1 MNKPR
6 SITNALVAAGLL
18 LLPAATPVHATET
31 TLERM
36 PADLET
42 QYALSAIPPALR
54 AKAAVY
60 LLDPQKGYSLSRP
73 GTSGVACAVQR
84 TQWEA
89 ADYRNDIYYGICYDA
104 AGVKTYFQ
112 VMLDAAELRAKGMG
126 PAALKAE
133 IEKRFRDKTYVP
145 PAKAGLSYMVAP
157 IMRTFGPPDFSV
169 HTMAMPHL
177 MFYAPNL
184 TNEDIGAVPNLE
196 DFSTL
201 LYPFVDRQGNAEHS
215 YMIQIIGE
223 TEKAKILADEKPL
236 VDALCAYRKLL
247 CLGPGTHH

>member
-1 MNKPR
+1 M
-6 SITNALVAAGLL
+6 TTALVAAGLL
-18 LLPAATPVHATET
+18 CLPAATPIHAAET

-42 QYALSAIPPALR
+42 RYALSAIPPRLR

-60 LLDPQKGYSLSRP
+60 LLDPQKGYYLSRP
-73 GTSGVACAVQR
+73 GTNGMACAVQR

-89 ADYRNDIYYGICYDA
+89 ADFRNDIYYGICYDA

-112 VMLDAAELRAKGMG
+112 VMLDAAALRAQGMG
-126 PAALKAE
+126 PAALKTE

-145 PAKAGLSYMVAP
+145 PAKAGLSYMIAP

-177 MFYAPNL
+177 MFYAPYL
-184 TNEDIGAVPNLE
+184 TNEDIGAAPDLK

-201 LYPFVDRQGNAEHS
+201 QYPFVDKQGNAEHS

-223 TEKAKILADEKPL
+223 TEKAKILADEKSL
-236 VDALCAYRKLL
+236 IDALCAYRKVL
-247 CLGPGTHH
+247 CLTAGTHH